1 MIDSKKRLNKIKD
14 STLRS
19 NTNLLIVSAAFAISL
34 SMGIRSTF
42 GLFQTPMN
50 LDLGFDREIFG
61 FAMAL
66 QQLLWGLFQ
75 PLCGMVADRYG
86 SGRVLVVGTIVYSLG
101 LYVMS
106 EVDTPYDLN
115 MGGGWLVG
123 FGLAATS
130 FSVVLGALGRLVPVE
145 RQSTAFGIASAGGS
159 FGQFVMAPFGQ
170 QIIQFHGWSDA
181 LVILAIIVCAIIVSA
196 FFLQSKASDTS
207 NQFENV
213 VAQSM
218 KQALKEAATNP
229 SYRLLTTGFF
239 VCGFQ
244 VAFLAMHLPA
254 YLQDAGMTARTS
266 AIALALIG
274 FFNIVGTYGCGV
286 LGGIFPKKYILSIL
300 YLTRAIVFLLFIIY
314 PLSEWSVYIFS
325 IMMGLLWLGT
335 VPLTSALVA
344 RIFGTQYMATLF
356 GIVYFGHQLGSFF
369 GVWVGGYLYD
379 EMKTYDVVWY
389 GSIALGITAALMHL
403 PINEQPLQRKQIKA

>member
-1 MIDSKKRLNKIKD
+1 MQKKITNIA
-14 STLRS
+14 LRS
-19 NTNLLIVSAAFAISL
+19 NTNVLIIAAALAISL

-50 LDLGFDREIFG
+50 FELGFDREIFG

-75 PLCGMVADRYG
+75 PICGMIADRYG
-86 SGRVLVVGTIVYSLG
+86 SGRVIVGGAIIYSFG
-101 LYVMS
+101 LFVMS
-106 EVDTPYDLN
+106 GAETPFVLN
-115 MGGGWLVG
+115 IGGGWLIG

-145 RQSTAFGIASAGGS
+145 RQSVAFGIASAGGS
-159 FGQFVMAPFGQ
+159 FGQFIMAPLGQ
-170 QIIQFHGWSDA
+170 QIIQTQGWSQA
-181 LVILAIIVCAIIVSA
+181 LIILSVVVCAIIISA
-196 FFLQSKASDTS
+196 AFLQSKASDKTYQPTNFVS
-207 NQFENV
+207 QTMRE
-213 VAQSM
+213 
-218 KQALKEAATNP
+218 ALAEAAANR
-229 SYRLLTTGFF
+229 SYQLLTIGFF

-274 FFNIVGTYGCGV
+274 FFNIVGTYACGV
-286 LGGIFPKKYILSIL
+286 LGGIFPKRYILSLL
-300 YLTRAIVFLLFIIY
+300 YFTRAIVFSIFISF
-314 PLSEWSVYIFS
+314 PVSEGSVYLFS
-325 IMMGLLWLGT
+325 IMIGLLWLGT

-344 RIFGTQYMATLF
+344 KIFGAQYMATLF

-369 GVWVGGYLYD
+369 GVWIGGYLFD
-379 EMKTYDVVWY
+379 EMNSYELVWY
-389 GSIALGITAALMHL
+389 GSILLGFIAALMHL
-403 PINEQPLQRKQIKA
+403 PIREVSLQRAKA

>member
-1 MIDSKKRLNKIKD
+1 
-14 STLRS
+14 
-19 NTNLLIVSAAFAISL
+19 
-34 SMGIRSTF
+34 MGIRSTF
-42 GLFQTPMN
+42 GLFQVPMTIE
-50 LDLGFDREIFG
+50 LGLNREVFG

-75 PLCGMVADRYG
+75 PICGMIADRYG
-86 SGRVLVVGTIVYSLG
+86 SGRVLVVGAMVYSLG
-101 LYVMS
+101 LFVMS
-106 EVDTPYDLN
+106 GVETPSGLN
-115 MGGGWLVG
+115 ISGGWLIG

-159 FGQFVMAPFGQ
+159 FGQFIMAPLGQ
-170 QIIQFHGWSDA
+170 QVIQSQSWSDA
-181 LVILAIIVCAIIVSA
+181 LVILAVIVCAIVVSA
-196 FFLQSKASDTS
+196 IFLQSKASDTITQS
-207 NQFENV
+207 KSS

-218 KQALKEAATNP
+218 RQALVEAATNP
-229 SYRLLTTGFF
+229 SYRLLTVGFF

-254 YLQDAGMTARTS
+254 YLQDAGMGHTS

-274 FFNIVGTYGCGV
+274 FFNIIGTYGCGV
-286 LGGIFPKKYILSIL
+286 LGGIFPKRYILSIL

-314 PLSEWSVYIFS
+314 PVSEWSVYLFS

-344 RIFGTQYMATLF
+344 QIFGAQYMATLF
-356 GIVYFGHQLGSFF
+356 GIVFFGHQLGSFF
-369 GVWVGGYLYD
+369 GVWIGGYLFD

-389 GSIALGITAALMHL
+389 GSIVLGIIAALMHL
-403 PINEQPLQRKQIKA
+403 PIREQPLHRSQVQA